1 MKSRT
6 DIADTSSYRGETGY
20 EVQIIDRDQQRAD
33 KNNCNIGQNEI
44 RDLDDYLSRQL
55 RIIERDRYD
64 TVWMQAQRKA
74 YALQLERFDTIQ
86 TPEASGEQQ

>member
-44 RDLDDYLSRQL
+44 RDLNDYLSRQL

-74 YALQLERFDTIQ
+74 SADQLQTDQNPHAFD
-86 TPEASGEQQ
+86 AAGGG